1 MNFNKKPKQKKSS
14 FSFVKSY
21 EGSSDKLPKPF
32 FYAIIGIIYVLFIL
46 LYYYFILPAL
56 NFNSIPSWI
65 FVFFIILPP
74 LFVITHALT
83 RKNILKFKVKKY
95 NAYKIICGCFSL
107 IYISTLVLCLIF
119 GTRLFR
125 AKAYSN
131 LLKVDF
137 ETKETFN
144 ETFNYEDVKLPSI
157 DKDIAYRLAQTK
169 LGNYGDQYQI
179 SEKNFSIQS
188 VTRNGESTLV
198 RVVPL
203 EFRNIF
209 ISLGNMNKGAPGY
222 IEVNCVTQEAKFV
235 PVEGGIKYLSSA
247 MFSKDLNRYL
257 RFNNI
262 NALYSSKYFKIDD
275 EGNPYW
281 VVPCHRNKVGLFNG
295 RDPVS
300 VILLNAVTG
309 EIKNYKLGEE
319 PQWVDHAISL
329 DVMMNQ
335 ANDYLKYKKGFINA
349 TFGAKSNVFN
359 LSDGYNYLI
368 KNNDFYFISTVTS
381 DNENDQT
388 SIGFLIMSLKTKETL
403 FFNSMEFQG
412 LTEMRARQI
421 AEQEDSVKAQKFT
434 STWPILI
441 SIKGI
446 PTYFLTLKNSVTVQ
460 KYCFIDVKTG
470 GKISIA
476 DTLDKALNEYL
487 RINQQEPENF
497 YTAEDTIFRFNIIDE
512 YVYFSL
518 TSEPQKI
525 YKSDL
530 SLNPLLKLLNVGDK
544 VNFKYSTIDNE
555 NIVLSIDVTFQ

>member
-1 MNFNKKPKQKKSS
+1 M
-14 FSFVKSY
+14 
-21 EGSSDKLPKPF
+21 
-32 FYAIIGIIYVLFIL
+32 
-46 LYYYFILPAL
+46 
-56 NFNSIPSWI
+56 
-65 FVFFIILPP
+65 
-74 LFVITHALT
+74 
-83 RKNILKFKVKKY
+83 
-95 NAYKIICGCFSL
+95 
-107 IYISTLVLCLIF
+107 
-119 GTRLFR
+119 
-125 AKAYSN
+125 
-131 LLKVDF
+131 
-137 ETKETFN
+137 
-144 ETFNYEDVKLPSI
+144 
-157 DKDIAYRLAQTK
+157 
-169 LGNYGDQYQI
+169 
-179 SEKNFSIQS
+179 
-188 VTRNGESTLV
+188 
-198 RVVPL
+198 
-203 EFRNIF
+203 
-209 ISLGNMNKGAPGY
+209 
-222 IEVNCVTQEAKFV
+222 
-235 PVEGGIKYLSSA
+235 
-247 MFSKDLNRYL
+247 
-257 RFNNI
+257 
-262 NALYSSKYFKIDD
+262 
-275 EGNPYW
+275 
-281 VVPCHRNKVGLFNG
+281 
-295 RDPVS
+295 
-300 VILLNAVTG
+300 LNAVTG

-329 DVMMNQ
+329 DVMMDQ

-476 DTLDKALNEYL
+476 DSLDKALNEYL